1 MKSSASD
8 SASSSPSPP
17 FAAAGAVAAMKSAKA
32 RELTAPASTGGS
44 GGASEVEVEPE
55 PAPALGRRDGGG
67 PVGAFILSSPAKRME
82 SWGFP
87 VKGEG
92 LTMLTRFGSGR
103 TRSNGPPRSW

>member
-44 GGASEVEVEPE
+44 GGASEVEVEP
-55 PAPALGRRDGGG
+55 APALGRRDGGG
-67 PVGAFILSSPAKRME
+67 PVGAFILSPPAKRME

-103 TRSNGPPRSW
+103 TRSQV